1 MLRRG
6 NLSHEPRERTQ
17 HSPLSR
23 RERGYRTYTTR
34 MNTYLNALGII
45 CNLGTGKAAVAE
57 VLFAGDDSD
66 IRPEQ
71 GWIPNHEPP
80 LGSVRLELPP
90 VPDALSDRDNRNNR
104 LLFAAAQEIKA
115 DIRAAITRYGHE
127 RIGVIL
133 GTSTTGIEEATHGVG
148 AYRRDGAWP
157 ADYRYSH
164 QELGAPAEFLAEWLA
179 LSGPCYGISTAC
191 TSGARALLS
200 AQRLLRLGLCDAV
213 LCGGVDT
220 LCRLAINGFHALE
233 AVDLQRCD
241 PFSKHRRGINI
252 GEAAAL
258 FLMTREPGPVQLLA
272 GGASSDAYHMSSPDP
287 QGTGA
292 RKAMHDALLRA
303 DLGAAQIDYINL
315 HGTATEHNDSMESQ
329 AVATMFG
336 SDVPCSSTKSLT
348 GHTLAAAGALEAAFC
363 WLSLTDKHAER
374 RLPPH
379 VWDGEAD
386 PALPALNFTHVGS
399 HLPTGG
405 RRYVMSNSFAFGG
418 NNASLILGDPA

>member
-1 MLRRG
+1 
-6 NLSHEPRERTQ
+6 
-17 HSPLSR
+17 
-23 RERGYRTYTTR
+23 
-34 MNTYLNALGII
+34 MNTYLNALGVM
-45 CNLGTGKAAVAE
+45 CSLGTGKTAVAE
-57 VLFAGDDSD
+57 ALFAGDDRS
-66 IRPEQ
+66 IHREQ
-71 GWIPNHEPP
+71 GWIPDREPP
-80 LGSVRLELPP
+80 LGSVHAELPS
-90 VPDALSDRDNRNNR
+90 VPDALIHRDNRNNR
-104 LLFAAAQEIKA
+104 LLLAAALEIES
-115 DIRAAITRYGHE
+115 DIRSAIARYGHA
-127 RIGVIL
+127 RIGVVL

-157 ADYRYSH
+157 VDYRYSH
-164 QELGAPAEFLAEWLA
+164 QELGAPAEFIAEWLA

-258 FLMTREPGPVQLLA
+258 FLMTRETGPVQLLSV
-272 GGASSDAYHMSSPDP
+272 GASSDAYHMSSPDP

-292 RKAMHDALLRA
+292 CKAMHDALLRA
-303 DLGAAQIDYINL
+303 GLDASHIDYINL
-315 HGTATEHNDSMESQ
+315 HGTATEHNDSMESA
-329 AVATMFG
+329 AVAAVFG
-336 SDVPCSSTKSLT
+336 HDVPCSSTKSLT

-363 WLSLTDKHAER
+363 WLSLTDARPER

-386 PALPALNFTHVGS
+386 PALPRLRFTRVGD
-399 HLPTGG
+399 HLPAGR

-418 NNASLILGDPA
+418 NNAALILGDPA